1 MRLMGAQT
9 FCCIVVFSL
18 CFPASLSQ
26 GEGYQV
32 LFLQLHHPLVVVAI
46 EYNEPPAYR
55 KKIWVEETC
64 SQETIDLVLGCP
76 SDVINSL

>member
-1 MRLMGAQT
+1 M
-9 FCCIVVFSL
+9 
-18 CFPASLSQ
+18 
-26 GEGYQV
+26 
-32 LFLQLHHPLVVVAI
+32 FLQLHHPLVVVAI